1 MRRDD
6 VIAELRRH
14 EGEIRALGVEALYLF
29 GSHARDEARPDSDV
43 DLFIDRDPARMRSLF
58 DLMDLCHML
67 EGILVAKVDVGTRTG
82 LHPVLRGSIEREAVR
97 VL

>member
-1 MRRDD
+1 MRRDH

-14 EGEIRALGVEALYLF
+14 ESEIRALGVEALYLF

-43 DLFIDRDPARMRSLF
+43 DLFIDRDPVRMKSLF
-58 DLMDLCHML
+58 DLMDLGHML
-67 EGILVAKVDVGTRTG
+67 EGILTAKVDIGTRTG
-82 LHPVLRGSIEREAVR
+82 LHPVLRDGIEREAVR

>member
-1 MRRDD
+1 MRRDE

-14 EGEIRALGVEALYLF
+14 EGAIRALGVEALYLF

-58 DLMDLCHML
+58 DLMDLGHML
-67 EGILVAKVDVGTRTG
+67 EVILAAKVDIGTRTG
-82 LHPVLRGSIEREAVR
+82 LHPVLRDSIEREAVR